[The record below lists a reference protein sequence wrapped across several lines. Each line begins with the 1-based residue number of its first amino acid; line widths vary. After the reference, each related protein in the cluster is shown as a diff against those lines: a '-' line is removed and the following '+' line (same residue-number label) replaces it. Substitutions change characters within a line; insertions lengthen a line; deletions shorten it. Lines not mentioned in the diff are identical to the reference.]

1 MLRLIG
7 NSIEQWDMPQPQ
19 VAPSLFLTERPL
31 CPVCEH
37 RMVLEQI
44 EPDKPGYDRRTF
56 ECPSCEH
63 VETVVVR
70 YG

>member
-1 MLRLIG
+1 
-7 NSIEQWDMPQPQ
+7 MPQTQ
-19 VAPSLFLTERPL
+19 TTPSLYMTERPL

-37 RMVLEQI
+37 RMALEQI

-70 YG
+70 LR